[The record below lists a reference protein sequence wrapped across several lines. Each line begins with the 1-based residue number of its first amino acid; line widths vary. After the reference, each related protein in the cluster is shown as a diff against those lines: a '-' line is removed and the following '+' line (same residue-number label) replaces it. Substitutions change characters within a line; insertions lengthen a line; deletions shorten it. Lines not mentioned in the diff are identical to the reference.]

1 MKSLKAAAVVAG
13 SMVLA
18 GAVAPAAAHAATEV
32 PPASLTGAVNQL
44 TKGPVNLSPLHADNK
59 GSALGTVKGAADS
72 LTQQGNARLIGGL
85 PLG

>member
-44 TKGPVNLSPLHADNK
+44 TKGPVNLNK

-72 LTQQGNARLIGGL
+72 LTQPGNARLLGGL
-85 PLG
+85 PLN